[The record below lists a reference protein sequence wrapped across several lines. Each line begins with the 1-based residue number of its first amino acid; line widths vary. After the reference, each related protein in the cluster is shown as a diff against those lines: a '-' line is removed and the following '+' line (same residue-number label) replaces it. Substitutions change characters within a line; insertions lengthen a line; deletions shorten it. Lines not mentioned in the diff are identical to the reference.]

1 MADNERFGL
10 SAEEKQAALAAID
23 QRLDEIKETEA
34 LHLSADE
41 INQLRT
47 DFLRHNHYG
56 KYEDMLNHEILEG
69 KGELGRLNVRL
80 NNYAKAQPAFN
91 QLMRNH
97 HDYAPAYLDQR
108 ISIGLFI
115 IGIIL
120 VIAGAFTKVLLIQLG
135 LLFAL
140 AGLVLVSLRLRFN
153 NQQKKYPEQVAE
165 IQKATVQAKSDQ
177 AKFNQLGKDFVT
189 EQMQNDY
196 RRFLAN
202 KLGVKNNVIQQLTPA
217 KDATEEPAKDSSKT
231 ENQK

>member
-1 MADNERFGL
+1 MASNERFGL
-10 SAEEKQAALAAID
+10 SAEKKQASLAAID
-23 QRLDEIKETEA
+23 QRLDQIEETKA
-34 LHLSADE
+34 LHLSDGE
-41 INQLRT
+41 ITKLRT
-47 DFLRHNHYG
+47 DFLQHNHYG

-108 ISIGLFI
+108 ITIALFVIGL
-115 IGIIL
+115 IL
-120 VIAGAFTKVLLIQLG
+120 VIAGAVTSVLLIQLG

-140 AGLVLVSLRLRFN
+140 AGLVLVFLRLRFN
-153 NQQKKYPEQVAE
+153 NQQKKYPQQVAE
-165 IQKATVQAKSDQ
+165 IKKATAQAKEDQ
-177 AKFNQLGKDFVT
+177 ARFMRLGQQFVT

-202 KLGVKNNVIQQLTPA
+202 KLGVQNNVIQQLTPV
-217 KDATEEPAKDSSKT
+217 KNDQES
-231 ENQK
+231 NQKTDK

>member
-1 MADNERFGL
+1 MASNERFGL
-10 SAEEKQAALAAID
+10 SAEKKQASLAAID
-23 QRLDEIKETEA
+23 QRLDEIEETKA
-34 LHLSADE
+34 LHLSDE
-41 INQLRT
+41 EITKLRT
-47 DFLRHNHYG
+47 DFLQHNHYG

-108 ISIGLFI
+108 ITIALFVIGL
-115 IGIIL
+115 IL
-120 VIAGAFTKVLLIQLG
+120 VIAGAVTSVLLIQLG

-140 AGLVLVSLRLRFN
+140 AGLVLVFLRLRFN
-153 NQQKKYPEQVAE
+153 NQQKKYPQQVAE
-165 IQKATVQAKSDQ
+165 IKKATAQAKEDQ
-177 AKFNQLGKDFVT
+177 ARFMRLGQQFVT

-202 KLGVKNNVIQQLTPA
+202 KLGVQNNVIQQLTPVKNA
-217 KDATEEPAKDSSKT
+217 QES
-231 ENQK
+231 NQKTDK

>member
-1 MADNERFGL
+1 MASNERFGL
-10 SAEEKQAALAAID
+10 SAEKKQASLAAID
-23 QRLDEIKETEA
+23 QRLDQIEETKA
-34 LHLSADE
+34 LHLSDGA
-41 INQLRT
+41 ITKLRT
-47 DFLRHNHYG
+47 DFLQHNHYG

-108 ISIGLFI
+108 ITIALFVIGL
-115 IGIIL
+115 IL
-120 VIAGAFTKVLLIQLG
+120 VIAGAVTSVLLIQLG

-140 AGLVLVSLRLRFN
+140 ASLVLVFLRLRFN
-153 NQQKKYPEQVAE
+153 NQQKKYPQQVAE
-165 IQKATVQAKSDQ
+165 IKKATAQAKEDQ
-177 AKFNQLGKDFVT
+177 ARFMRLGQQFVT

-202 KLGVKNNVIQQLTPA
+202 KLGVQNNVIQQLTPVKNA
-217 KDATEEPAKDSSKT
+217 QES
-231 ENQK
+231 NQKTDK

>member
-1 MADNERFGL
+1 MASNERFGL
-10 SAEEKQAALAAID
+10 SAEKKQASLAAID
-23 QRLDEIKETEA
+23 QRLDEIEETKA
-34 LHLSADE
+34 LHLSDE
-41 INQLRT
+41 EITKLRT
-47 DFLRHNHYG
+47 NFLQHNHYG

-108 ISIGLFI
+108 ITIALFVIGL
-115 IGIIL
+115 IL
-120 VIAGAFTKVLLIQLG
+120 VIAGAVTSVLLIQLG

-140 AGLVLVSLRLRFN
+140 AGLVLVFLRLRFN
-153 NQQKKYPEQVAE
+153 NQQKKYPQQVAE
-165 IQKATVQAKSDQ
+165 IKKATAQAKEDQ
-177 AKFNQLGKDFVT
+177 ARFMRLGQQFVT

-202 KLGVKNNVIQQLTPA
+202 KLGVQNNVIQQLTPVKNA
-217 KDATEEPAKDSSKT
+217 QES
-231 ENQK
+231 NQKTDK

>member
-1 MADNERFGL
+1 MASNERFGL
-10 SAEEKQAALAAID
+10 SAEKKQASLAAID
-23 QRLDEIKETEA
+23 QRLDEIEETKA
-34 LHLSADE
+34 LHLSDGE
-41 INQLRT
+41 ITKLRT
-47 DFLRHNHYG
+47 DFLQHNHYG

-108 ISIGLFI
+108 ITIALFVIGL
-115 IGIIL
+115 IL
-120 VIAGAFTKVLLIQLG
+120 VIAGAVTSVLLIQLG

-140 AGLVLVSLRLRFN
+140 AGLVLVFLRLRFN
-153 NQQKKYPEQVAE
+153 NQQKKYPQQVAE
-165 IQKATVQAKSDQ
+165 IKKATAQAKEDQ
-177 AKFNQLGKDFVT
+177 ARFMRLGQQFVT

-202 KLGVKNNVIQQLTPA
+202 KLGVQNNVIQQLTPVKNA
-217 KDATEEPAKDSSKT
+217 QES
-231 ENQK
+231 NQKTDK

>member
-1 MADNERFGL
+1 MASNERFGL
-10 SAEEKQAALAAID
+10 SAEKKQASLAAID
-23 QRLDEIKETEA
+23 QRLDQIEETKA
-34 LHLSADE
+34 LHLSDGE
-41 INQLRT
+41 ITKLRT
-47 DFLRHNHYG
+47 DFLQHNHYG

-108 ISIGLFI
+108 ITIALFVIGL
-115 IGIIL
+115 IL
-120 VIAGAFTKVLLIQLG
+120 VIAGAVTSVLLIQLG

-140 AGLVLVSLRLRFN
+140 AGLVLVFLRLRFN
-153 NQQKKYPEQVAE
+153 NQQKKYPQQVAE
-165 IQKATVQAKSDQ
+165 IKKATAQAKEDQ
-177 AKFNQLGKDFVT
+177 ARFMRLGQQFVT

-202 KLGVKNNVIQQLTPA
+202 KLGVQNNVIQQLTPVKNA
-217 KDATEEPAKDSSKT
+217 QES
-231 ENQK
+231 NQKTDK

>member
-1 MADNERFGL
+1 MASNERFGL
-10 SAEEKQAALAAID
+10 SAEKKQASLAAID
-23 QRLDEIKETEA
+23 QRLDQIEETKA
-34 LHLSADE
+34 LHLSDE
-41 INQLRT
+41 EITKLRT
-47 DFLRHNHYG
+47 DFLQHNHYG

-108 ISIGLFI
+108 ITIALFVIGL
-115 IGIIL
+115 IL
-120 VIAGAFTKVLLIQLG
+120 VIAGAVTSVLLIQLG

-140 AGLVLVSLRLRFN
+140 AGLVLVFLRLRFN
-153 NQQKKYPEQVAE
+153 NQQKKYPQQVAE
-165 IQKATVQAKSDQ
+165 IKKATAQAKEDQ
-177 AKFNQLGKDFVT
+177 ARFMRLGQRFVT

-202 KLGVKNNVIQQLTPA
+202 KLGVQNNVIQQLTPVKNA
-217 KDATEEPAKDSSKT
+217 QES
-231 ENQK
+231 NQKTDK